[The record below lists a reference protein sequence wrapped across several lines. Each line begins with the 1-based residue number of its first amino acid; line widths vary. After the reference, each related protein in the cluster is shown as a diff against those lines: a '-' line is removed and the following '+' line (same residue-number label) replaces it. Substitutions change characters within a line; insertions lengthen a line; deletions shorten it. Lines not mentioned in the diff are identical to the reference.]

1 MSKPPW
7 LRQKQPVVMGILNL
21 TPDSFSDGGELV
33 RVDDVLRRAERMVT
47 DGGALLDLG
56 AVSTRP
62 GAPEVSEEEERG
74 GCCLRSMP
82 CCVRASGR

>member
-47 DGGALLDLG
+47 DGAALLDLG

-62 GAPEVSEEEERG
+62 GAPEVSEEEE
-74 GCCLRSMP
+74 LRRLLP
-82 CCVRASGR
+82 A